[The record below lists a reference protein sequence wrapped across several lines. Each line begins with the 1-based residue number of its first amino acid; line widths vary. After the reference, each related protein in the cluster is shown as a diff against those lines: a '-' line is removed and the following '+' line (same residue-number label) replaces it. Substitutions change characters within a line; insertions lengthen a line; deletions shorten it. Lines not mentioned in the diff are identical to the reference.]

1 MKCPYTSINFTKKI
15 YAILILINDFCFSGD
30 KKSLTLRHRGER
42 VSLTFRK
49 SLPNNDSKCTCT
61 FVDHCPSQKSV
72 SKLEEMDEST
82 AIQLEKMHVHTGVQI

>member
-1 MKCPYTSINFTKKI
+1 MHCDFTKFFFFTI
-15 YAILILINDFCFSGD
+15 ISWIFLYISGD

-49 SLPNNDSKCTCT
+49 SLPNSESKCTCT

-72 SKLEEMDEST
+72 SKLEEMDENT
-82 AIQLEKMHVHTGVQI
+82 AIQLEKMHVHTGAQI